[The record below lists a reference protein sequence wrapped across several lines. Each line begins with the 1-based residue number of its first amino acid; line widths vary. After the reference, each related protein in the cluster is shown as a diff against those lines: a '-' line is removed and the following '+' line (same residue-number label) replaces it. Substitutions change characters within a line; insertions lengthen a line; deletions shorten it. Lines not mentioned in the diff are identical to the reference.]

1 MPIEFVFTWNQFS
14 IERLHENPG
23 LVEARKMQT
32 NPIGTFTTIFM
43 HTLYPNEIYFGRN
56 THTHTTLPSI
66 RAFDMF
72 VYRLCVCI
80 LDITVFFSVPC
91 RSIYY
96 VRNKVEPRRNIVS
109 LQTNTYRLRISQLKR
124 RIAKNEKKN
133 KFKANI
139 INTSEVE
146 KKAF

>member
-56 THTHTTLPSI
+56 THTHNVAQHSSI
-66 RAFDMF
+66 R
-72 VYRLCVCI
+72 YVCLSVVCMHI
-80 LDITVFFSVPC
+80 GYYCIFF
-91 RSIYY
+91 R
-96 VRNKVEPRRNIVS
+96 S
-109 LQTNTYRLRISQLKR
+109 LQKHLLC
-124 RIAKNEKKN
+124 
-133 KFKANI
+133 
-139 INTSEVE
+139 SE
-146 KKAF
+146 